1 VFATIRDLFQARRRS
16 NVVAKSRLQL
26 VLVQDRAGL
35 TNEELAQFRREM
47 MEVIQRYF
55 VIDES
60 GFDVN
65 YQRSDDATTL
75 LINSPIIV
83 RRDSEKRDS
92 EKDSEK
98 VAQVSKK
105 S

>member
-1 VFATIRDLFQARRRS
+1 MFAGIRNIFRDRRRS

-47 MEVIQRYF
+47 MEVIQKYF
-55 VIDES
+55 VIDEA

-65 YQRSDDATTL
+65 YQRTDEATTL

-83 RRDSEKRDS
+83 RREQEKA
-92 EKDSEK
+92 
-98 VAQVSKK
+98 AQLAKK
-105 S
+105 SS